1 LVGAANKNGTFYAL
15 NRSNLAG
22 GPVWQQQI
30 ASTDGSCPQCS
41 GAGGSI
47 APAAFDG
54 TTLFVAGGA
63 TTVKGQSCGGS
74 LNALNPATGAFEWQD
89 CLGGSVLSAVVEV
102 PGIVVTGYG
111 THLLVA
117 NASTGQSLFDYNSG
131 GAFFYGAPTISNGMV
146 LGVDDSGNLLAFGQ

>member
-1 LVGAANKNGTFYAL
+1 
-15 NRSNLAG
+15 
-22 GPVWQQQI
+22 VWQQQI
-30 ASTDGSCPQCS
+30 ATANGVCPQCS

-54 TTLFVAGGA
+54 TTLFVAGAA
-63 TTVKGQSCGGS
+63 TTVKGQSCAGS

-89 CLGGSVLSAVVEV
+89 CLEGSVLSAVVEV
-102 PGIVVTGYG
+102 PGIVATGYG

-131 GAFFYGAPTISNGMV
+131 GALFFGAPAVSNGMV
-146 LGVDDSGNLLAFGQ
+146 FAVNYSGNLLAFDQ